1 MSRAPTSRQPGPA
14 FALALASI
22 SLIGPLS
29 IHIYLP
35 VIPAVKA
42 SLELSD
48 AVAQSTFALG
58 LATMAFSTLFWGSM
72 SDRFGRR
79 PVLLSGLVVFLV
91 GSLACAMAQGIV
103 TLILGRLLQAFG
115 AGVGGALARTI
126 ARDAYGPDKLVR
138 AIAYLTMFYTL
149 GPMISPIA
157 GGLLIDLFSWRAVF
171 GFSLFMGAI
180 ILAGAYFII
189 WETRPRAQTGVIPK
203 GFIRNSIEL
212 FSHLRFTC
220 FVLQTGFNTGAFF
233 VAASS
238 AAFLMK
244 ETLQRPAAEF
254 GFWFALFPLGFFAGN
269 FVSSRVGGRA
279 SNEKMVLIG
288 AILALGAV
296 SLQSSLLIAGFIT
309 PLAIFAP
316 GFLITF
322 AQGISLPY
330 GQAGAIATLPRIA
343 GTAAGIGVFMQNIV
357 GAIFAQL
364 YGFLA
369 NGTIWPIV
377 FATGL
382 STVLGVLVSI
392 PPALARRRAL
402 AAR

>member
-1 MSRAPTSRQPGPA
+1 MSRQPGPA

-22 SLIGPLS
+22 SLVGPLA

-42 SLELSD
+42 SLGLSD
-48 AVAQSTFALG
+48 ALAQATFALS
-58 LATMAFSTLFWGSM
+58 LAAMAFATLFWGAM

-79 PVLLSGLVVFLV
+79 PVLLSGLVIFLL
-91 GSLACAMAQGIV
+91 GSLACALAQGIV

-157 GGLLIDLFSWRAVF
+157 GGLLIDYFSWRAVF
-171 GFSLFMGAI
+171 GFSLLVGAA
-180 ILAGAYFII
+180 ILAGAWFII

-203 GFIRNSIEL
+203 GFIGDSISL
-212 FSHLRFTC
+212 FSNMRFTC

-233 VAASS
+233 VAASA

-244 ETLQRPAAEF
+244 ETLGRPASEF
-254 GFWFALFPLGFFAGN
+254 GYWFVLFPIGFFAGN

-279 SNEKMVLIG
+279 SNEFMVLLG
-288 AILALGAV
+288 AIIGVFSVGLFCG
-296 SLQSSLLIAGFIT
+296 LLIAGFIT
-309 PLAIFAP
+309 PLTIFAP

-330 GQAGAIATLPRIA
+330 GQAGAMATFPRIA
-343 GTAAGIGVFMQNIV
+343 GTAAGVGVFTQNIV

-364 YGFLA
+364 YGFFA
-369 NGTIWPIV
+369 DGTVWPIV
-377 FATGL
+377 LVTSL
-382 STVLGVLVSI
+382 SAVLGLLVAL
-392 PPALARRRAL
+392 PPFLTRRR
-402 AAR
+402 RIV

>member
-1 MSRAPTSRQPGPA
+1 MPRQPGPA

-22 SLIGPLS
+22 SLIGPLA

-42 SLELSD
+42 SLGLSD
-48 AVAQSTFALG
+48 AVAQSTFSLAL
-58 LATMAFSTLFWGSM
+58 AAMAFSTLFWGSM

-79 PVLLSGLVVFLV
+79 PVVLAGLVVFLL
-91 GSLACAMAQGIV
+91 GSLACALAQGV
-103 TLILGRLLQAFG
+103 TTLILGRLLQAFG
-115 AGVGGALARTI
+115 AGVGGGLARTI

-157 GGLLIDLFSWRAVF
+157 GGFLIDLISWRAVF
-171 GFSLFMGAI
+171 GFSLAMGAI
-180 ILAGAYFII
+180 ILAGVYFII
-189 WETRPRAQTGVIPK
+189 WETRPRAVTGFVPK
-203 GFIRNSIEL
+203 GFVSDAISL

-220 FVLQTGFNTGAFF
+220 FVLQTGFNTGVFF
-233 VAASS
+233 VAASA

-254 GFWFALFPLGFFAGN
+254 GFWFALFPIGFFIGN

-279 SNEKMVLIG
+279 SNETMVLTG
-288 AILALGAV
+288 AALALGAV
-296 SLQSSLLIAGFIT
+296 ALQSGLLISGYLT
-309 PLAIFAP
+309 PLSIFAP

-343 GTAAGIGVFMQNIV
+343 GTAAGIGVFTQNIV
-357 GAIFAQL
+357 GALFAQL

-369 NGTIWPIV
+369 DGTIWPIV
-377 FATGL
+377 VTTGL
-382 STVLGVLVSI
+382 SATLGLLVSL
-392 PPALARRRAL
+392 PPALARRRRA
-402 AAR
+402 